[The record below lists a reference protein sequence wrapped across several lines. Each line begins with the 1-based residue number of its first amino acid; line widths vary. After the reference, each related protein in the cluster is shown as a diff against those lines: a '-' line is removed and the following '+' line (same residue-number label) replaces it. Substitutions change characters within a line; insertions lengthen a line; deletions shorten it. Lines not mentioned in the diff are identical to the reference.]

1 MAPPLTVELVPKD
14 QWGANLRSVLPKA
27 DWDRLRKAQYKKA
40 GYVCEVC
47 GGKGPRHPVECHEIW
62 YYDDETN
69 IQRLDGL
76 VALCPTCHAVKHLGR
91 TFAIG
96 QGTRALNHLMRVNE
110 WNQTDAE
117 YYVEAVFEQWSQRS
131 QHTWTLDISWIEQHG
146 VSIPA

>member
-1 MAPPLTVELVPKD
+1 MTMPLTVELVPKG

-69 IQRLDGL
+69 TQRLDGL

-117 YYVEAVFEQWSQRS
+117 YYVEAVFEKWSQRS
-131 QHTWTLDISWIEQHG
+131 QHTWTLDISWIEQQG
-146 VSIPA
+146 VSLPA

>member
-1 MAPPLTVELVPKD
+1 MPLTVELVPKG

-69 IQRLDGL
+69 TQRLDGL

-117 YYVEAVFEQWSQRS
+117 YYVEAVFEKWSQRS
-131 QHTWTLDISWIEQHG
+131 QHTWTLDISWIEQQG
-146 VSIPA
+146 VSLPA